1 MGWDYIKSIVD
12 SGRKV
17 DPEDLPPGL
26 EWESPIWWLYE
37 RVHTQWRV
45 GMAGAVG
52 LDYGPAIELIKAMGW
67 RLPQALGMLQAIEM
81 GLLEAWKAQDGG

>member
-1 MGWDYIKSIVD
+1 MGWEYIEAIRKSK
-12 SGRKV
+12 REP
-17 DPEDLPPGL
+17 DPDDLPPGL
-26 EWESPIWWLYE
+26 EWEAPVWWLYE

-67 RLPQALGMLQAIEM
+67 PLVRALGLLQAVEM
-81 GLLEAWKAQDGG
+81 GMLEAWREKGGG